1 MSSEHQ
7 TLVEAFGALE
17 AVGPLRRRW
26 LSTAWLVLA
35 QAQDELTDA
44 EQPVAVAIG
53 ENRQSVL
60 EGIVLTDRRLG
71 VIRVDGVIWHA
82 RDEVWEVSGIA
93 ASPVAGEVL
102 NVYGGDWDHSWAQV
116 RPLGVAP
123 GMEQCLRRQ
132 LWEKQSRTGEPVRR

>member
-1 MSSEHQ
+1 MSSERE
-7 TLVEAFGALE
+7 TLVEAFGALG
-17 AVGPLRRRW
+17 AIGPLRRRW
-26 LSTAWLVLA
+26 LSTVWIVLT
-35 QAQDELTDA
+35 QAQDELADA
-44 EQPVAVAIG
+44 EQPIAVAIG

-71 VIRVDGVIWHA
+71 VIGVDGTRWHA

-102 NVYGGDWDHSWAQV
+102 NVYGADWEHTWSQV

-123 GMEQCLRRQ
+123 VMEQSLRRR
-132 LWEKQSRTGEPVRR
+132 LSEKQSRSGAPVRH